1 MSDTRS
7 DWFDHA
13 MREAAG
19 SYRVAPEPPLDEM
32 WAEIEQAHF
41 DGRARP
47 GLRRRLSAWLV
58 PAIGIAAALV
68 LGVGIGRYVMPTRAS
83 NLIGSDGADSRT
95 AGWPRMNRASDT
107 GADIATLASG
117 PYEDVTT
124 AYFGE
129 TVALLGAFPA
139 ETSDGR
145 ADARFV
151 AQAGE
156 LLTTTRLLI
165 DSPAGADPEMRV
177 LLEDLE
183 LVLAQ
188 IARMRHSRGNA
199 ELDLIAS
206 ALDQGDVLP
215 RLRSAAAVYAASNN

>member
-1 MSDTRS
+1 MSDTHN
-7 DWFDHA
+7 DWLDDA
-13 MREAAG
+13 MREAAR
-19 SYRVAPEPPLDEM
+19 SYRAAPEPPFDEM
-32 WAEIEQAHF
+32 WSEIEQAHF
-41 DGRARP
+41 GNRTQRGP
-47 GLRRRLSAWLV
+47 RRRVRAWLV

-68 LGVGIGRYVMPTRAS
+68 LGVGIGRYLMPARSS
-83 NLIGSDGADSRT
+83 NQIGSPSVSSRAVGAPQMDL
-95 AGWPRMNRASDT
+95 ASDT
-107 GADIATLASG
+107 GADIATLAG
-117 PYEDVTT
+117 DPYEAVTT

-129 TVALLGAFPA
+129 TAALLGAFPT

-151 AQAGE
+151 AGAGE

-165 DSPAGADPEMRV
+165 DSPAAADPDMRG

-188 IARMRHSRGNA
+188 IARMRHARGNT

-206 ALDQGDVLP
+206 ALDQRDVIS
-215 RLRSAAAVYAASNN
+215 RLRSAAAVHAALNN